1 MKLLITETQYKMFL
15 SQMPEDV
22 GEKYAEKTFNIK
34 PEFSDFEDRYQRY
47 RANENNEE
55 IIYNDGSLIII
66 RNPKSLENIGSSVRG
81 VIDKKGNLYTERKS
95 KCVHDKILKI
105 LSSKGILEYDEDE
118 DDDWRDV
125 LPTEFI
131 TVQRYNDTNEYEV
144 GESHYPMRSTDERD
158 NSLLWWKTIP
168 NYEDAKPV
176 FQRFIDLANRKNPH
190 IKFINEM
197 TKLKYPI

>member
-1 MKLLITETQYKMFL
+1 MKLILTEEQYKLCL
-15 SQMPEDV
+15 SQISEDV
-22 GEKYAEKTFNIK
+22 GEKYAEKAFNIK
-34 PEFSDFEDRYQRY
+34 PEFSDFETKYQKHQ
-47 RANENNEE
+47 ANENKDE
-55 IIYNDGSLIII
+55 IIYNNGNIVIIK
-66 RNPKSLENIGSSVRG
+66 NPKSLEYIGPSVRG
-81 VIDKKGNLYTERKS
+81 IIDRKGNLYTEQTS
-95 KCVHDKILKI
+95 KCIHRKLIKILV
-105 LSSKGILEYDEDE
+105 SKGLLNYE
-118 DDDWRDV
+118 DDEWRDV

-158 NSLLWWKTIP
+158 NSLLWWEKIP

-197 TKLKYPI
+197 TKLKYPV